1 MEANEI
7 IFSFSLFVSVCVV
20 IWAILLIR
28 AYYKIDRK
36 E

>member
-7 IFSFSLFVSVCVV
+7 IFSFSIFISVCVV

-28 AYYKIDRK
+28 AYNKIDRK

>member
-28 AYYKIDRK
+28 AYNKIDRK

>member
-28 AYYKIDRK
+28 TYNKIDRK